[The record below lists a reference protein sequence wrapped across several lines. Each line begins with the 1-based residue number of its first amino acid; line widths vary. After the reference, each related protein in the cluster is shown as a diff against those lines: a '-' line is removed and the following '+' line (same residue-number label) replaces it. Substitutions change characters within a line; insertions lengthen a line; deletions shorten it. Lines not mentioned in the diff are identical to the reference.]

1 MRQYI
6 FGARNKIH
14 IINLEHT
21 VPALNDALNFVN
33 NLASKKNKVL
43 FVGTKRAAS
52 NIIREQAQRAGQPYV
67 DHRWLGGMLTNWKT
81 LRQSINRL
89 KDLQTQSQDGTF
101 AKLTKREALERTRE
115 MEKLERA
122 LGGVKNMGG
131 LPDALFVIDVDH
143 EAIAIKE
150 AKNLGIPVKNMLN
163 HKQMHKLKLKKLK
176 KLLRLNAFDEIDM
189 TAVTASMVK
198 ELRDRTGLAMMEC
211 KKALTE
217 ANGDI
222 ELAIDNLRKSG
233 QAKAAKKAGN
243 IAADGAI
250 TIAQDGNKALLLE
263 VNCQTDFVAKDENF
277 AGFSAQVAAAALAA
291 GETDAAKIAELKL
304 EDGATVEEARI
315 ALVQKIGENI
325 QVRRAQIIEG
335 ENLAVYKHGLKIGVV
350 VSYTG
355 DAATGKGIAMHVAA
369 FNPVAISAEGVSAEL
384 IAKEK
389 EIAEAKAIESGKPAN
404 IVEKMVTGS
413 VEKYLNEVA
422 LDRQMYVIDND
433 KKVADVLK
441 ATGTTV
447 VQFARFEVGEG
458 IEKKAELSFAEEVAA
473 AQAAAK

>member
-1 MRQYI
+1 
-6 FGARNKIH
+6 
-14 IINLEHT
+14 
-21 VPALNDALNFVN
+21 
-33 NLASKKNKVL
+33 
-43 FVGTKRAAS
+43 
-52 NIIREQAQRAGQPYV
+52 
-67 DHRWLGGMLTNWKT
+67 
-81 LRQSINRL
+81 
-89 KDLQTQSQDGTF
+89 
-101 AKLTKREALERTRE
+101 
-115 MEKLERA
+115 
-122 LGGVKNMGG
+122 
-131 LPDALFVIDVDH
+131 
-143 EAIAIKE
+143 
-150 AKNLGIPVKNMLN
+150 
-163 HKQMHKLKLKKLK
+163 
-176 KLLRLNAFDEIDM
+176 M
-189 TAVTASMVK
+189 TAITAQLVK

-250 TIAQDGNKALLLE
+250 TIVQEGNKAVLVE

-277 AGFSAQVAAAALAA
+277 TNFSQAVAKVILATGETEAEKIAALAY
-291 GETDAAKIAELKL
+291 DATQ
-304 EDGATVEEARI
+304 TVEEARI

-325 QVRRAQIIEG
+325 QVRRAKIVEG

-355 DAATGKGIAMHVAA
+355 DEATGKGVAMHVAA
-369 FNPVAISAEGVSAEL
+369 FNPVAVTAEQVPADL

-422 LDRQMYVIDND
+422 LDRQMYVMDNE

-447 VQFARFEVGEG
+447 AQFVRFEVGEG
-458 IEKKAELSFAEEVAA
+458 IEKKAEMSFAEEVAA

>member
-1 MRQYI
+1 
-6 FGARNKIH
+6 
-14 IINLEHT
+14 
-21 VPALNDALNFVN
+21 
-33 NLASKKNKVL
+33 
-43 FVGTKRAAS
+43 
-52 NIIREQAQRAGQPYV
+52 
-67 DHRWLGGMLTNWKT
+67 
-81 LRQSINRL
+81 
-89 KDLQTQSQDGTF
+89 
-101 AKLTKREALERTRE
+101 
-115 MEKLERA
+115 
-122 LGGVKNMGG
+122 
-131 LPDALFVIDVDH
+131 
-143 EAIAIKE
+143 
-150 AKNLGIPVKNMLN
+150 
-163 HKQMHKLKLKKLK
+163 
-176 KLLRLNAFDEIDM
+176 M
-189 TAVTASMVK
+189 TAITASMVK

-250 TIAQDGNKALLLE
+250 TIVQEANKAVLVE
-263 VNCQTDFVAKDENF
+263 VNCQTDFVAKDGNF
-277 AGFSAQVAAAALAA
+277 SNFSNAVAKVILAS
-291 GETDAAKIAELKL
+291 GETDVAKIAELKL
-304 EDGATVEEARI
+304 EDGQSVEEARI

-325 QVRRAQIIEG
+325 QVRRAQIVEG

-355 DAATGKGIAMHVAA
+355 DADTGKGIAMHVAA
-369 FNPVAISAEGVSAEL
+369 FNPVAVTAEQVPADL
-384 IAKEK
+384 VAKEK

-413 VEKYLNEVA
+413 VEKYLNEVV
-422 LDRQMYVIDND
+422 LERQQYVIDND
-433 KKVADVLK
+433 KKVAEVLK

-447 VQFARFEVGEG
+447 AQFVRFEVGEG

>member
-1 MRQYI
+1 
-6 FGARNKIH
+6 
-14 IINLEHT
+14 
-21 VPALNDALNFVN
+21 
-33 NLASKKNKVL
+33 
-43 FVGTKRAAS
+43 
-52 NIIREQAQRAGQPYV
+52 
-67 DHRWLGGMLTNWKT
+67 
-81 LRQSINRL
+81 
-89 KDLQTQSQDGTF
+89 
-101 AKLTKREALERTRE
+101 
-115 MEKLERA
+115 
-122 LGGVKNMGG
+122 
-131 LPDALFVIDVDH
+131 
-143 EAIAIKE
+143 
-150 AKNLGIPVKNMLN
+150 
-163 HKQMHKLKLKKLK
+163 
-176 KLLRLNAFDEIDM
+176 M
-189 TAVTASMVK
+189 TAITASMVK

-250 TIAQDGNKALLLE
+250 TIAQDGNKAILLE
-263 VNCQTDFVAKDENF
+263 VNCQTDFVAKDANF

-325 QVRRAQIIEG
+325 QVRRAAIVEG

-355 DAATGKGIAMHVAA
+355 SAETGKGIAMHVAA
-369 FNPVAISAEGVSAEL
+369 FNPVAVSAEDVPAEL
-384 IAKEK
+384 VAKEK

-404 IVEKMVTGS
+404 IVEKMVSGS
-413 VEKYLNEVA
+413 VEKYLNEVV
-422 LDRQMYVIDND
+422 LERQQYVIDND
-433 KKVADVLK
+433 KKVAEVLK
-441 ATGTTV
+441 ATATTV
-447 VQFARFEVGEG
+447 AQFVRFEVGEG